1 MKEKKYQKM
10 VNQEYLNARQLTVL
24 SIIVLAI
31 IQTIP
36 IFIEPTP
43 FTEWM
48 LLGYTAGVST
58 CAIVGAILVQ
68 HNADK
73 ITLLYKRAFNE
84 DFYETIDTLNE
95 VRKTFE
101 EEDADGELLKDLL
114 GLMRAYLNAQANPLQ
129 PPTTEELGVSEP
141 TPYDS
146 EDELFS

>member
-1 MKEKKYQKM
+1 MKEKKYNNL
-10 VNQEYLNARQLTVL
+10 VNQEYLNAKQLTIL
-24 SIIVLAI
+24 SIIVLLV

-36 IFIEPTP
+36 LFIDPTP

-95 VRKTFE
+95 IRKTFE
-101 EEDADGELLKDLL
+101 EEDAEGELLKDLL

>member
-1 MKEKKYQKM
+1 MKEKKYKQM
-10 VNQEYLNARQLTVL
+10 VNQEYLNAKQLTIL
-24 SIIVLAI
+24 SIIVLLI

-36 IFIEPTP
+36 LFIEPTP

-101 EEDADGELLKDLL
+101 EEDADGELLKELL

>member
-1 MKEKKYQKM
+1 MKEEEYEELTS
-10 VNQEYLNARQLTVL
+10 QEFLNAKQLTIL
-24 SIIVLAI
+24 SVIVLLV
-31 IQTIP
+31 IQTLPLI
-36 IFIEPTP
+36 INPTP

-73 ITLLYKRAFNE
+73 ITKLYKQAFNKH
-84 DFYETIDTLNE
+84 FYMTIETINE
-95 VRKTFE
+95 IRQEYEREVELKE
-101 EEDADGELLKDLL
+101 SLPEILDLLK
-114 GLMRAYLNAQANPLQ
+114 AWAKAQANPLE
-129 PPTTEELGVSEP
+129 PPTKEDLGIKQP

>member
-1 MKEKKYQKM
+1 MKEKKYNNL
-10 VNQEYLNARQLTVL
+10 VNQEYLNAKQLTIL
-24 SIIVLAI
+24 SIIVLLV

-36 IFIEPTP
+36 LFIDPTP

-73 ITLLYKRAFNE
+73 ITRLYKKAFNE

-146 EDELFS
+146 EDELFA

>member
-1 MKEKKYQKM
+1 MKEEEYEELTS
-10 VNQEYLNARQLTVL
+10 QEFLNAKQLTIL
-24 SIIVLAI
+24 SVIVLLV
-31 IQTIP
+31 IQTLPLI
-36 IFIEPTP
+36 ISPTP

-73 ITLLYKRAFNE
+73 ITKLYKQAFNK
-84 DFYETIDTLNE
+84 DFYMTIETINE
-95 VRKTFE
+95 IRQEYEREVELKE
-101 EEDADGELLKDLL
+101 SLPEILDLLK
-114 GLMRAYLNAQANPLQ
+114 AWAKAQANPLE
-129 PPTTEELGVSEP
+129 PPTKEDLGIKQP

>member
-1 MKEKKYQKM
+1 MKEKKYQEM
-10 VNQEYLNARQLTVL
+10 VNQEYLNAKQLTIL
-24 SIIVLAI
+24 SIVVLAF

-36 IFIEPTP
+36 IFIDPTP

>member
-36 IFIEPTP
+36 IFLDPTP

-141 TPYDS
+141 TPYYS

>member
-1 MKEKKYQKM
+1 MKEEEYEELTS
-10 VNQEYLNARQLTVL
+10 QEFLNAKQLTIL
-24 SIIVLAI
+24 SVIVLLV
-31 IQTIP
+31 IQTLPLLIN
-36 IFIEPTP
+36 PTP

-73 ITLLYKRAFNE
+73 ITKLYKQAFNK
-84 DFYETIDTLNE
+84 DFYMTIETINE
-95 VRKTFE
+95 IRQEYEREVELKE
-101 EEDADGELLKDLL
+101 SLPEILDLLK
-114 GLMRAYLNAQANPLQ
+114 AWAKAQANPLE
-129 PPTTEELGVSEP
+129 PPTKEDLGIKQP

>member
-1 MKEKKYQKM
+1 MKEEEYEELTS
-10 VNQEYLNARQLTVL
+10 QEFLNAKQLTIL
-24 SIIVLAI
+24 SLIVLLV
-31 IQTIP
+31 IQTLPLI
-36 IFIEPTP
+36 INPTP

-73 ITLLYKRAFNE
+73 ITKLYKQAFNK
-84 DFYETIDTLNE
+84 DFYMTIETINE
-95 VRKTFE
+95 IRQEYEREVELKE
-101 EEDADGELLKDLL
+101 SLPEILDLLK
-114 GLMRAYLNAQANPLQ
+114 AWAKAQANPLE
-129 PPTTEELGVSEP
+129 PPTKEDLGIKQP

>member
-10 VNQEYLNARQLTVL
+10 VNQDYLNARQLTVL

>member
-1 MKEKKYQKM
+1 MKEKKYQEM
-10 VNQEYLNARQLTVL
+10 VNQEYLNAKQLTIL
-24 SIIVLAI
+24 SIIVLAF

-36 IFIEPTP
+36 IFIDPTP

>member
-1 MKEKKYQKM
+1 MKEEEYEELTS
-10 VNQEYLNARQLTVL
+10 QEFLNAKQLTIL
-24 SIIVLAI
+24 SVIVLLV
-31 IQTIP
+31 IQTLPLI
-36 IFIEPTP
+36 ISPTP

-73 ITLLYKRAFNE
+73 ITKLYKQAFNK
-84 DFYETIDTLNE
+84 DFYITIETINE
-95 VRKTFE
+95 IRQEYEREVELKE
-101 EEDADGELLKDLL
+101 SLPEILDLLK
-114 GLMRAYLNAQANPLQ
+114 AWAKAQANPLE
-129 PPTTEELGVSEP
+129 PPTKEDLGIKQP

>member
-1 MKEKKYQKM
+1 MKEEEYEELTS
-10 VNQEYLNARQLTVL
+10 QEFLNAKQLTIL
-24 SIIVLAI
+24 SVIVLLV
-31 IQTIP
+31 IQTLPLI
-36 IFIEPTP
+36 INPTP

-73 ITLLYKRAFNE
+73 ITKLYKQAFNK
-84 DFYETIDTLNE
+84 DFYMTIETINE
-95 VRKTFE
+95 E
-101 EEDADGELLKDLL
+101 SLPEILDLLK
-114 GLMRAYLNAQANPLQ
+114 AWAKAQANPLE
-129 PPTTEELGVSEP
+129 PPTKEDLGIKQP

>member
-1 MKEKKYQKM
+1 MKEKKYQEM
-10 VNQEYLNARQLTVL
+10 VNQEYLNAKQLTIL
-24 SIIVLAI
+24 SIVVLAF

-36 IFIEPTP
+36 IFIDPTP

-95 VRKTFE
+95 IRKTFE
-101 EEDADGELLKDLL
+101 EEDADGELLKELL

>member
-10 VNQEYLNARQLTVL
+10 VNQEYLNAKQLTVL

-36 IFIEPTP
+36 IFLDPTP

-141 TPYDS
+141 TPYYS

>member
-1 MKEKKYQKM
+1 MKEE
-10 VNQEYLNARQLTVL
+10 EYEEMSQMDFLNAKQLTLL
-24 SIIVLAI
+24 SVIVLMI

-36 IFIEPTP
+36 LFISPTP

-73 ITLLYKRAFNE
+73 ITKLYKQAFNK
-84 DFYETIDTLNE
+84 DFYMTIETINE
-95 VRKTFE
+95 IRQEYEREVELKE
-101 EEDADGELLKDLL
+101 SLPEILDLLK
-114 GLMRAYLNAQANPLQ
+114 AWAKAQANPLE
-129 PPTTEELGVSEP
+129 PPTKEDLGIKQP

>member
-1 MKEKKYQKM
+1 MKEKKYNNL
-10 VNQEYLNARQLTVL
+10 VNQEYLNAKQLTIL
-24 SIIVLAI
+24 SIIVLLV

-36 IFIEPTP
+36 LFIDPTP

-95 VRKTFE
+95 IRKTFE

>member
-10 VNQEYLNARQLTVL
+10 VNQEYLNAKQLTVL

-141 TPYDS
+141 TPYYS

>member
-10 VNQEYLNARQLTVL
+10 VNQEYLNARQLTGL

-36 IFIEPTP
+36 IFLDPTP

-141 TPYDS
+141 TPYYS

>member
-1 MKEKKYQKM
+1 MKEKKYKQM
-10 VNQEYLNARQLTVL
+10 VNQEYLNAKQLTIL
-24 SIIVLAI
+24 SIIVLLI

-36 IFIEPTP
+36 LFISPTP

-95 VRKTFE
+95 IRKTFE
-101 EEDADGELLKDLL
+101 EEDADGELLKELL

>member
-10 VNQEYLNARQLTVL
+10 VNQEYLNAKQLTVL

-36 IFIEPTP
+36 LFIEPTP

-141 TPYDS
+141 TPYYS

>member
-1 MKEKKYQKM
+1 MKEKKYQEM
-10 VNQEYLNARQLTVL
+10 VNQEYLNAKQLTIL
-24 SIIVLAI
+24 SIIVLVI

-36 IFIEPTP
+36 LFIDPTP

>member
-36 IFIEPTP
+36 LFIEPTP

-141 TPYDS
+141 TPYYS

>member
-1 MKEKKYQKM
+1 MKEE
-10 VNQEYLNARQLTVL
+10 EYEEMSQMDFLNAKQLTIL
-24 SIIVLAI
+24 SVIVLLV

-36 IFIEPTP
+36 LFISPTP

-73 ITLLYKRAFNE
+73 ITLMYRRAFNKE
-84 DFYETIDTLNE
+84 FYMTIDTLNE
-95 VRKTFE
+95 VRKGLDE
-101 EEDADGELLKDLL
+101 EGVNESLPEIL
-114 GLMRAYLNAQANPLQ
+114 GLMGAWVKAQANPLE
-129 PPTTEELGVSEP
+129 PPTNEELGVKEP

-146 EDELFS
+146 EEELFN

>member
-1 MKEKKYQKM
+1 
-10 VNQEYLNARQLTVL
+10 
-24 SIIVLAI
+24 
-31 IQTIP
+31 
-36 IFIEPTP
+36 
-43 FTEWM
+43 M

-68 HNADK
+68 HKADK

>member
-1 MKEKKYQKM
+1 MKEEEYEELTS
-10 VNQEYLNARQLTVL
+10 QEFLNAKQLTIL
-24 SIIVLAI
+24 SVIVLLV
-31 IQTIP
+31 IQTLPLI
-36 IFIEPTP
+36 INPTP

-73 ITLLYKRAFNE
+73 ITKLYKQAFNK
-84 DFYETIDTLNE
+84 DFYMTIETINE
-95 VRKTFE
+95 IRQEYEREVELKE
-101 EEDADGELLKDLL
+101 SLPEILDLLK
-114 GLMRAYLNAQANPLQ
+114 AWAKAQANPLE
-129 PPTTEELGVSEP
+129 PPTKEDLGIKQP

>member
-1 MKEKKYQKM
+1 MKEEEYEELTS
-10 VNQEYLNARQLTVL
+10 QEFLNAKQLTIL
-24 SIIVLAI
+24 SIIVLLV
-31 IQTIP
+31 IQTLPLI
-36 IFIEPTP
+36 ISPTP

-73 ITLLYKRAFNE
+73 ITKLYKQAFNK
-84 DFYETIDTLNE
+84 DFYMTIETINE
-95 VRKTFE
+95 IRQEYEREVELKE
-101 EEDADGELLKDLL
+101 SLPEILDLLK
-114 GLMRAYLNAQANPLQ
+114 AWAKAQANPLE
-129 PPTTEELGVSEP
+129 PPTKEDLGIKQP

>member
-1 MKEKKYQKM
+1 MKEKKYQQI
-10 VNQEYLNARQLTVL
+10 VNQDYLNAKQLTIL
-24 SIIVLAI
+24 SIIVLLI

-36 IFIEPTP
+36 LFIDPTP

-95 VRKTFE
+95 IRKTFE
-101 EEDADGELLKDLL
+101 EEDADGELLKELL
-114 GLMRAYLNAQANPLQ
+114 GLMKAYLNAQANPLQ
-129 PPTTEELGVSEP
+129 PPTTEELGISEP

>member
-1 MKEKKYQKM
+1 MKEE
-10 VNQEYLNARQLTVL
+10 EYEEMSQMDFLNAKQLTLL
-24 SIIVLAI
+24 SVIVLMI

-36 IFIEPTP
+36 LFISPTP

-73 ITLLYKRAFNE
+73 ITVMYRRAFNKE
-84 DFYETIDTLNE
+84 FYMTIETLNE
-95 VRKTFE
+95 VRKGLE
-101 EEDADGELLKDLL
+101 EEGVTESLPEIL
-114 GLMRAYLNAQANPLQ
+114 GLMGAWAKSQSNPLE
-129 PPTTEELGVSEP
+129 PPTKEELGIKEP

-146 EDELFS
+146 EEELFN

>member
-1 MKEKKYQKM
+1 MKEKKYQQM
-10 VNQEYLNARQLTVL
+10 VNQEYLNAKQLTIL
-24 SIIVLAI
+24 SIIVLLI

-36 IFIEPTP
+36 LFISPTP

-95 VRKTFE
+95 IRKTFE
-101 EEDADGELLKDLL
+101 EEDADGELLKELL

>member
-1 MKEKKYQKM
+1 MKEKKYQEM
-10 VNQEYLNARQLTVL
+10 VNQEYLNAKQLTIL
-24 SIIVLAI
+24 SIIVLAF

-36 IFIEPTP
+36 IFIDPTP

-95 VRKTFE
+95 IRKTFE
-101 EEDADGELLKDLL
+101 EEDADGELLKELL

>member
-1 MKEKKYQKM
+1 MKEKKYNNL
-10 VNQEYLNARQLTVL
+10 VNQEYLNAKQLTIL
-24 SIIVLAI
+24 SIIVLLV

-36 IFIEPTP
+36 LFIDPTP

-95 VRKTFE
+95 IRKTFE

-114 GLMRAYLNAQANPLQ
+114 GLMKAYLNAQANPLQ

>member
-1 MKEKKYQKM
+1 MKEE
-10 VNQEYLNARQLTVL
+10 EYEEMSQMDFLNAKQLTML
-24 SIIVLAI
+24 SIIVLLV

-36 IFIEPTP
+36 LFISPTP

-73 ITLLYKRAFNE
+73 ITVMYRRAFNKE
-84 DFYETIDTLNE
+84 FYMTIETLNE
-95 VRKTFE
+95 VRKGLE
-101 EEDADGELLKDLL
+101 EEGVTESLPEIL
-114 GLMRAYLNAQANPLQ
+114 GLMGAWAKSQSNPLK
-129 PPTTEELGVSEP
+129 PPTKEELGIQEP

-146 EDELFS
+146 EEELFN